1 MAADSACRW
10 AADILTQRA
19 AISKWLYAFYPFA
32 TEHNTG
38 YGTIAVK
45 ILEAI
50 HLPATDI
57 DFAAAAGQGKVRCSL
72 AAAGLGA
79 AACSGHMR
87 SIRVGQFGNERDRA
101 QEQGAADRDKSYL
114 G

>member
-1 MAADSACRW
+1 MQVAADIARRW
-10 AADILTQRA
+10 AADILLQRA

-32 TEHNTG
+32 SEHNTG

-57 DFAAAAGQGKVRCSL
+57 DFAAAAGQGKVDAAWLL
-72 AAAGLGA
+72 ARLGA
-79 AACSGHMR
+79 AVCSGHVR

-101 QEQGAADRDKSYL
+101 QEQGVAN
-114 G
+114 